1 MLIFQF
7 VEENEGSRNGEDKSN
22 ATAVQ
27 IEDDGPS
34 ETFKDEESKVSQP
47 KKQKINKTKFTVNS
61 HEIVCFD
68 FGMCMFN
75 QSFFRSQI
83 EFTVQYTHRWTG

>member
-7 VEENEGSRNGEDKSN
+7 AEENEGSRNGEDKSN

-47 KKQKINKTKFTVNS
+47 KKQKKK
-61 HEIVCFD
+61 
-68 FGMCMFN
+68 
-75 QSFFRSQI
+75 
-83 EFTVQYTHRWTG
+83 